1 MKKPTLYFILMPQLL
16 FFLACNAACIR
27 DQNRIHFDL
36 SALRSKDL
44 IKLAENI
51 EPNPNVSLE
60 GIGNI
65 PYPVLSPDGK
75 RVAKVEKLRSGIESQ
90 VYVLSVSA
98 TGEASG
104 IKIAE
109 VVNFFGL
116 CWSPGG
122 SKIAFSEGTMVH
134 IADSDGQTKST
145 IYSGP
150 GGPYPGASFDLRWS
164 DDGRQLS
171 FLQVENAQD
180 PELANPS
187 FVTITLGIK

>member
-1 MKKPTLYFILMPQLL
+1 MKKTTLYFIWMPQIL
-16 FFLACNAACIR
+16 FFLVCNACVW
-27 DQNRIHFDL
+27 DQKRTHFDL
-36 SALRSKDL
+36 STFRAQDL

-51 EPNPNVSLE
+51 KPDPNVSLE

-65 PYPVLSPDGK
+65 SYTFPSPDGM
-75 RVAKVEKLRSGIESQ
+75 RMAKVERLRSGIESQ
-90 VYVLSVSA
+90 VYAVSVS
-98 TGEASG
+98 TLGEASG

-134 IADSDGQTKST
+134 IADSDGHTKHT

-171 FLQVENAQD
+171 FLQVEHAQD

-187 FVTITLGIK
+187 FVTITLGTK

>member
-1 MKKPTLYFILMPQLL
+1 MKKPILYFILMPQLL
-16 FFLACNAACIR
+16 FFLVCNACIR
-27 DQNRIHFDL
+27 DQKITHFDL
-36 SALRSKDL
+36 STLRSQDL

-51 EPNPNVSLE
+51 KPNPNVSLA

-65 PYPVLSPDGK
+65 PYTVLSPDGK
-75 RVAKVEKLRSGIESQ
+75 RMAKVERLRSGIESQ
-90 VYVLSVSA
+90 VYGLSVS
-98 TGEASG
+98 TIGEASG

-150 GGPYPGASFDLRWS
+150 GGSYPGASFDLRWF

-171 FLQVENAQD
+171 FLQVEHAQD

-187 FVTITLGIK
+187 FVTIILGIK

>member
-1 MKKPTLYFILMPQLL
+1 MKKPILYFILMPQLL
-16 FFLACNAACIR
+16 FFLVCNACIR
-27 DQNRIHFDL
+27 DQKRTHFDL
-36 SALRSKDL
+36 STLRSQDL
-44 IKLAENI
+44 IKLAEDI
-51 EPNPNVSLE
+51 KPNPNVSLA

-65 PYPVLSPDGK
+65 PYTVLSPDGK
-75 RVAKVEKLRSGIESQ
+75 RMAKVERLRSGIESQ
-90 VYVLSVSA
+90 VYGLSVS
-98 TGEASG
+98 TIGEASG

-150 GGPYPGASFDLRWS
+150 GGPYPGASFDLRWF

-171 FLQVENAQD
+171 FLQVEHAQD

-187 FVTITLGIK
+187 FVTIILGIK

>member
-1 MKKPTLYFILMPQLL
+1 MKKTTLYFIWLPQIL
-16 FFLACNAACIR
+16 FFLVCNACIW
-27 DQNRIHFDL
+27 DQKRTHFDL
-36 SALRSKDL
+36 STLRSQDL

-51 EPNPNVSLE
+51 KPNPNVSLAA
-60 GIGNI
+60 IGNI
-65 PYPVLSPDGK
+65 PYTVLSPDGM
-75 RVAKVEKLRSGIESQ
+75 RMAKVERLRSGIESQ
-90 VYVLSVSA
+90 VYVLSVFLI
-98 TGEASG
+98 GEASG

-150 GGPYPGASFDLRWS
+150 GGPYPGAAFDLKWF

-171 FLQVENAQD
+171 FLQVEHAQD
-180 PELANPS
+180 SELANPS
-187 FVTITLGIK
+187 FVTIILGFR

>member
-1 MKKPTLYFILMPQLL
+1 M
-16 FFLACNAACIR
+16 
-27 DQNRIHFDL
+27 
-36 SALRSKDL
+36 

-51 EPNPNVSLE
+51 KPNPNVSLAA
-60 GIGNI
+60 IGNI
-65 PYPVLSPDGK
+65 PYTVLSPDGM
-75 RVAKVEKLRSGIESQ
+75 RMAKVERLRSGIESQ
-90 VYVLSVSA
+90 VYVLSVF
-98 TGEASG
+98 TVGEASG
-104 IKIAE
+104 IKITE

-134 IADSDGQTKST
+134 IADSDGQTKRT

-150 GGPYPGASFDLRWS
+150 GGPYPGASFDLGWS

-171 FLQVENAQD
+171 FYQVEHAQA

-187 FVTITLGIK
+187 FVTIILGFR

>member
-1 MKKPTLYFILMPQLL
+1 MKKPILYFILMPQLL
-16 FFLACNAACIR
+16 FFLVCNACIR
-27 DQNRIHFDL
+27 DQKRTHFDL
-36 SALRSKDL
+36 STLRSQDL

-51 EPNPNVSLE
+51 TPNPNVSLA

-65 PYPVLSPDGK
+65 PYTVLSPDGK
-75 RVAKVEKLRSGIESQ
+75 RMAKVERLRSGIESQ
-90 VYVLSVSA
+90 VYGLSVS
-98 TGEASG
+98 TIGEASG

-150 GGPYPGASFDLRWS
+150 GGPYPGASFDLRWF
-164 DDGRQLS
+164 DNGRQLS
-171 FLQVENAQD
+171 FLQVEHAQD

-187 FVTITLGIK
+187 FVTIILGIK

>member
-1 MKKPTLYFILMPQLL
+1 MKKPILYFILMPQLL
-16 FFLACNAACIR
+16 FFLVCNACIR
-27 DQNRIHFDL
+27 DQKRTHFDL
-36 SALRSKDL
+36 STLRSQDL

-51 EPNPNVSLE
+51 KPNPNVSLA

-65 PYPVLSPDGK
+65 PYTVLSPDGK
-75 RVAKVEKLRSGIESQ
+75 RMAKVERLRSGIESQ
-90 VYVLSVSA
+90 VYGLSVS
-98 TGEASG
+98 TIGEASG

-150 GGPYPGASFDLRWS
+150 GGPYPGASFDLRWF
-164 DDGRQLS
+164 DNGRQLS
-171 FLQVENAQD
+171 FLQVEHAQD

-187 FVTITLGIK
+187 FVTIILGIK

>member
-1 MKKPTLYFILMPQLL
+1 MKKPILYFILMPQLL
-16 FFLACNAACIR
+16 FFLVCNACIR
-27 DQNRIHFDL
+27 DQKRTHFDL
-36 SALRSKDL
+36 STLRSQDL

-51 EPNPNVSLE
+51 KPNPNVSLA

-65 PYPVLSPDGK
+65 PYTVLSPDGK
-75 RVAKVEKLRSGIESQ
+75 RMAKVERLRSGIESQ
-90 VYVLSVSA
+90 VYGLSVS
-98 TGEASG
+98 TIGEASG

-150 GGPYPGASFDLRWS
+150 GGPYPGASFDLRWF

-171 FLQVENAQD
+171 FLQVEHAQD

-187 FVTITLGIK
+187 FVTIILGIK

>member
-1 MKKPTLYFILMPQLL
+1 MKKPILYFILMPQLL
-16 FFLACNAACIR
+16 FFLVCNACIR
-27 DQNRIHFDL
+27 DQKRTHLDL
-36 SALRSKDL
+36 STLRSQDL

-51 EPNPNVSLE
+51 KPNPNVSLA

-65 PYPVLSPDGK
+65 PYTVLSPDGK
-75 RVAKVEKLRSGIESQ
+75 RMAKVERLRSGIESQ
-90 VYVLSVSA
+90 VYGLSVS
-98 TGEASG
+98 TIGEASG

-150 GGPYPGASFDLRWS
+150 GGPYPGASFDLRWF

-171 FLQVENAQD
+171 FLQVEHAQD

-187 FVTITLGIK
+187 FVTIILGIK

>member
-1 MKKPTLYFILMPQLL
+1 MKKTILYFIWMPQILSLL
-16 FFLACNAACIR
+16 VCNACIW
-27 DQNRIHFDL
+27 DQKRTHFDI
-36 SALRSKDL
+36 ATLRSQDL

-51 EPNPNVSLE
+51 KPNPNVSLE

-65 PYPVLSPDGK
+65 PYTVLSPDRK
-75 RVAKVEKLRSGIESQ
+75 RMAKVERLRSGIESQ
-90 VYVLSVSA
+90 VYVVSVS
-98 TGEASG
+98 TIGEESG
-104 IKIAE
+104 VKIAE

-116 CWSPGG
+116 CWSPDG

-171 FLQVENAQD
+171 FLQVEHAQD
-180 PELANPS
+180 SELANPS
-187 FVTITLGIK
+187 FVTIILGIR

>member
-1 MKKPTLYFILMPQLL
+1 MKKTTLYFIWLPQIL
-16 FFLACNAACIR
+16 FFLVCNACIW
-27 DQNRIHFDL
+27 DQKRTHFDL
-36 SALRSKDL
+36 STISSQDL
-44 IKLAENI
+44 IKLDENI
-51 EPNPNVSLE
+51 KPNPTVSLE
-60 GIGNI
+60 AIGNI
-65 PYPVLSPDGK
+65 PYTVLSPDGK
-75 RVAKVEKLRSGIESQ
+75 RMAKVERLRSGIESQ
-90 VYVLSVSA
+90 VYVLSIF
-98 TGEASG
+98 TIGEASG

-171 FLQVENAQD
+171 FLQMEHAQD
-180 PELANPS
+180 SELANPS
-187 FVTITLGIK
+187 FVTIILGIR

>member
-1 MKKPTLYFILMPQLL
+1 MKKTTLYFIWLPQIL
-16 FFLACNAACIR
+16 FFLVCNACIW
-27 DQNRIHFDL
+27 DQKRTHFDL
-36 SALRSKDL
+36 STISSQDL

-51 EPNPNVSLE
+51 KPNPTVSLE
-60 GIGNI
+60 AIGNI
-65 PYPVLSPDGK
+65 PYTVLSPDGK
-75 RVAKVEKLRSGIESQ
+75 RMAKVERLRSGIESQ
-90 VYVLSVSA
+90 VYVLSIF
-98 TGEASG
+98 TMGEASG

-171 FLQVENAQD
+171 FLQVEHAQD
-180 PELANPS
+180 SELANPS
-187 FVTITLGIK
+187 FVTIILGIR

>member
-1 MKKPTLYFILMPQLL
+1 MKKTILYFIWLPQIL
-16 FFLACNAACIR
+16 FFLVCNACIW
-27 DQNRIHFDL
+27 DQKRTHFDL
-36 SALRSKDL
+36 STISSQDL
-44 IKLAENI
+44 IKLDENI
-51 EPNPNVSLE
+51 KPNPTVSLE

-65 PYPVLSPDGK
+65 PYTVLSPDGK
-75 RVAKVEKLRSGIESQ
+75 RMAKVERLRSGIESQ
-90 VYVLSVSA
+90 VYVLSIF
-98 TGEASG
+98 TMGEASG

-171 FLQVENAQD
+171 FLQVEHAQD
-180 PELANPS
+180 SELANPS
-187 FVTITLGIK
+187 FVTIILGIR

>member
-1 MKKPTLYFILMPQLL
+1 MKKPILYFILMPQLL
-16 FFLACNAACIR
+16 FFLVCNACIR
-27 DQNRIHFDL
+27 DQKRTHLDL
-36 SALRSKDL
+36 STLRSQDL

-51 EPNPNVSLE
+51 KPNPNVSLA

-65 PYPVLSPDGK
+65 PYAVLSPDGK
-75 RVAKVEKLRSGIESQ
+75 RMAKVERLRSGIESQ
-90 VYVLSVSA
+90 VYGLSVS
-98 TGEASG
+98 TIGEASG

-150 GGPYPGASFDLRWS
+150 GGPYPGASFDLRWF

-171 FLQVENAQD
+171 FLQVEHAQD

-187 FVTITLGIK
+187 FVTIILGIK